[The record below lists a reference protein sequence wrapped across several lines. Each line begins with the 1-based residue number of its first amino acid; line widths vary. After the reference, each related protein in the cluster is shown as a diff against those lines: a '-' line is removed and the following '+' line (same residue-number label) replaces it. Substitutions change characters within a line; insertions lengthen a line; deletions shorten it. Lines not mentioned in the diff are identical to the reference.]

1 MSVQT
6 IGVVVHGDRPAAIEL
21 SERLSDLAGKRGMR
35 VVAVVDGT
43 AANADVIVAI
53 GGDGTVLRAARTA
66 LAADLPLLGI
76 NVGRKGFLADI
87 EPGGLEDALDDLAA
101 GSWSE
106 SPRMT
111 IEAVVNDREAVTGI
125 NDVVIEKVLSQRLIS
140 IEVSLD
146 AERFITYFADGLIIA
161 TPTGSTAY
169 NLSAGGPLVASGV
182 AALVLSPVAPHSLF
196 SKSLV
201 LDPATEVL
209 CTVVQDRSAGVSV
222 DGYDLGTVGPGDEIR
237 VRRGSGVIRFIEI
250 SGRSFGARVK
260 EKFHLREDLRFY
272 GGS

>member
-101 GSWSE
+101 GSWS
-106 SPRMT
+106 
-111 IEAVVNDREAVTGI
+111 
-125 NDVVIEKVLSQRLIS
+125 
-140 IEVSLD
+140 
-146 AERFITYFADGLIIA
+146 
-161 TPTGSTAY
+161 
-169 NLSAGGPLVASGV
+169 
-182 AALVLSPVAPHSLF
+182 
-196 SKSLV
+196 
-201 LDPATEVL
+201 
-209 CTVVQDRSAGVSV
+209 
-222 DGYDLGTVGPGDEIR
+222 
-237 VRRGSGVIRFIEI
+237 
-250 SGRSFGARVK
+250 
-260 EKFHLREDLRFY
+260 
-272 GGS
+272 